1 MPRVVHFEIHSADP
15 DAAAKFYSTI
25 FGWKILKW
33 DGPIEYWLVQT
44 GEESRG
50 IDGGI
55 VRRQGDTPATGAA
68 VNAYVCTI
76 GVESLDDTLAS
87 ILANGGEITVAK
99 HEIPGVG
106 MLAYFKDRDGSI
118 FGVMQPV

>member
-15 DAAAKFYSTI
+15 DAAAKFYSSI
-25 FGWKILKW
+25 FGWKISKW
-33 DGPIEYWLVQT
+33 DGPVEYWLVQT
-44 GEESRG
+44 GEEGRG

-55 VRRQGDTPATGAA
+55 VRRQGDAPATGAA

-76 GVESLDDTLAS
+76 GVESLDETLTS
-87 ILANGGEITVAK
+87 IMVNGGEIAVAK

-106 MLAYFKDRDGSI
+106 ILAYFKDLDGNI

>member
-15 DAAAKFYSTI
+15 DAAAAFYTSI
-25 FGWKILKW
+25 FGWKISKW
-33 DGPIEYWLVQT
+33 DGPVEYWLVQT
-44 GEESRG
+44 GEEGRG

-55 VRRQGDTPATGAA
+55 VRRQGDAPAAGAA

-76 GVESLDDTLAS
+76 GVESLDDTLTS
-87 ILANGGEITVAK
+87 ITGNGGEIAVAK
-99 HEIPGVG
+99 HEIPGIG
-106 MLAYFKDRDGSI
+106 MLAYFKDRDGNI